1 MPIDLNLSED
11 KRHVASANQEAQVK
25 QVGTM
30 GKHFGVWVAAL
41 VLGACSGESAEIA
54 ANAHPGQSTYN
65 EACISCHNPG
75 MSGAPRLGDTDAWQA
90 RIAKGRQALV
100 NSTINGLNS
109 MPAKGMCWQCS
120 DEDLGNAVDYILEQS
135 GVSTGR

>member
-1 MPIDLNLSED
+1 MPIGLNLSED
-11 KRHVASANQEAQVK
+11 KRHVASANQGSRVK

-30 GKHFGVWVAAL
+30 GKHVGVWVMAL
-41 VLGACSGESAEIA
+41 VLGACSGESAEMA
-54 ANAHPGQSTYN
+54 ANAYPGQSTYN

-75 MSGAPRLGDTDAWQA
+75 ISGAPRLGDTDAWQA
-90 RIAKGRQALV
+90 RIAKGRQTLV

-120 DEDLGNAVDYILEQS
+120 DEDLGHAVDYILEQS
-135 GVSTGR
+135 GVGAGQ

>member
-1 MPIDLNLSED
+1 MCARTKQESQLN
-11 KRHVASANQEAQVK
+11 

-30 GKHFGVWVAAL
+30 GKHVGVWVMAL
-41 VLGACSGESAEIA
+41 ALGACSGETAEMA
-54 ANAHPGQSTYN
+54 ASAHPGQSTYN

-75 MSGAPRLGDTDAWQA
+75 ISGAPRLGDTDAWQA
-90 RIAKGRQALV
+90 RIAKGRQTLV

-120 DEDLGNAVDYILEQS
+120 DEDLGHAVDYILEQS
-135 GVSTGR
+135 GVGAGQ